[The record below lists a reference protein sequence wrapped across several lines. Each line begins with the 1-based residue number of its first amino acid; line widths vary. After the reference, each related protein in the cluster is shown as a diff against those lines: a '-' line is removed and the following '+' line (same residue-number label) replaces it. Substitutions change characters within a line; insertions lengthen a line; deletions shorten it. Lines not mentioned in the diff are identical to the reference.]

1 MTGVA
6 GIAIAMARWTVVA
19 LVVVVVTVMARAGIT
34 AATVVAWTVVI
45 TAALGGFS
53 IFLHRS
59 SLAQVAM
66 SSAIRI
72 TVRTTTVAVASQ
84 FVSSTVW
91 STPVASIE
99 RP

>member
-6 GIAIAMARWTVVA
+6 GIAIAMAVVA